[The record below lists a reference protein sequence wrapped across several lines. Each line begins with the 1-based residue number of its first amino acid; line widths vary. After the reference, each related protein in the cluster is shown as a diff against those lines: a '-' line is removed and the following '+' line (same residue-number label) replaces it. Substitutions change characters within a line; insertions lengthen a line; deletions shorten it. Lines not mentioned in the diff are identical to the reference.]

1 MITSVHDKPMPKVLS
16 SVRILVQKQINGT
29 RGLSIEELRGTSVFA
44 IASLKIITKLVFHL
58 GYFIPKML
66 AQDP

>member
-1 MITSVHDKPMPKVLS
+1 MV
-16 SVRILVQKQINGT
+16 LVQKQINGT
-29 RGLSIEELRGTSVFA
+29 GGLSIEELRGTSVFA